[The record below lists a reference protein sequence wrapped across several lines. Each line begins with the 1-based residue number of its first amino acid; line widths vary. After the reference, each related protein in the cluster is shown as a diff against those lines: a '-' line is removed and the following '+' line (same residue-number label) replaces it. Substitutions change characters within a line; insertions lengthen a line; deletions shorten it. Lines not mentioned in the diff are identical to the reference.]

1 MTHEGFF
8 YLVVEFV
15 EGLSL
20 RHHYGRPRP
29 LPWSID
35 VLAQVAC
42 GLSVVHARGIVHRDL
57 KPGNVLVTSSP
68 DSDLRPLV
76 KLADFGISSA
86 GLDTNIPVP
95 VSLPAVTPLSS
106 TFQTAKLGP
115 ALVELDPTSTGRTK
129 PTITKSD
136 SLLTQTGA
144 WMGTPK
150 YMAPE
155 LGGAAKHARPA
166 ADVFAFGVMAYELLT
181 GRAPFEES
189 PAVTRVRGAPFVR
202 PPTIK
207 AHAGELEVHVA
218 ELLDACL
225 AESPESRPESRVL
238 SEALTT
244 YAERLARTTTRRSQ
258 ASIA

>member
-1 MTHEGFF
+1 
-8 YLVVEFV
+8 
-15 EGLSL
+15 
-20 RHHYGRPRP
+20 
-29 LPWSID
+29 
-35 VLAQVAC
+35 
-42 GLSVVHARGIVHRDL
+42 
-57 KPGNVLVTSSP
+57 
-68 DSDLRPLV
+68 
-76 KLADFGISSA
+76 
-86 GLDTNIPVP
+86 
-95 VSLPAVTPLSS
+95 VTPLSS
-106 TFQTAKLGP
+106 TFQTHKLGP
-115 ALVELDPTSTGRTK
+115 RLAELDPSSTGRTR
-129 PTITKSD
+129 PTITTSD

-189 PAVTRVRGAPFVR
+189 PAVTRVRGAPFAR

-207 AHAGELEVHVA
+207 AHAEELEVHIA

-225 AESPESRPESRVL
+225 AESPESRPESQAL
-238 SEALTT
+238 SEALAT
-244 YAERLARTTTRRSQ
+244 YAERLASTTKTRASR